1 MWSQPYDLNIYKAY
15 TGAGVTK
22 DRPTY
27 KQGLYYAMYYG
38 TGQFLRREAGM
49 EAVYQM
55 EELEVVTN
63 ITEDSYKPV
72 VTWDILQVRM
82 SSLAGG

>member
-38 TGQFLRREAGM
+38 TGQFLRREAGI
-49 EAVYQM
+49 EAVY
-55 EELEVVTN
+55 TC
-63 ITEDSYKPV
+63 
-72 VTWDILQVRM
+72 WRRWR
-82 SSLAGG
+82 SLPTSPRTPTSPW

>member
-63 ITEDSYKPV
+63 ITEDSYKQSGNLYSAPE
-72 VTWDILQVRM
+72 
-82 SSLAGG
+82 